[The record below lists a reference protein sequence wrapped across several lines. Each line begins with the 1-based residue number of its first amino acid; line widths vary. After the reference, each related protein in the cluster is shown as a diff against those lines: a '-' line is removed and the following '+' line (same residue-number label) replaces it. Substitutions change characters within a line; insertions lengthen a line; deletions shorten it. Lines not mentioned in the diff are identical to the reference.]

1 MVKSHF
7 ADLEIIEKSE
17 PSSDKMGI
25 VQLHRFIIGK
35 EQGVG
40 LQTTSMLVFSGKE
53 HNFFLHCLFAFIA
66 VSIIRS
72 LR

>member
-1 MVKSHF
+1 MVKSQF
-7 ADLEIIEKSE
+7 TDLEIIEKSE

-35 EQGVG
+35 EQGV
-40 LQTTSMLVFSGKE
+40 QTTSMLVFSGKD
-53 HNFFLHCLFAFIA
+53 HNLFLHCLFASIA

-72 LR
+72 SR